1 MCARTHTHTHSSLHN
16 LYPELHN
23 HICNSLLNI
32 FHGHLQAT
40 SMSVCLKLSSYSY
53 YSLQSFLLNNTSQF
67 NYNAFS
73 IPRDKNLQNTFDSP
87 TSLSLISYFGPIN
100 RSINISFKNL
110 TRISLPLIAHTTA
123 TLSHYQH
130 PSLVF
135 LQLPPKVL
143 PASSSAS
150 F

>member
-1 MCARTHTHTHSSLHN
+1 M
-16 LYPELHN
+16 
-23 HICNSLLNI
+23 CNSLLNI

-40 SMSVCLKLSSYSY
+40 SMSVCLKLSSYSH
-53 YSLQSFLLNNTSQF
+53 YSLKPSFFHNTSQF
-67 NYNAFS
+67 NYNTFS
-73 IPRDKNLQNTFDSP
+73 IPRDKNLWNTFDSP
-87 TSLSLISYFGPIN
+87 TPLSLISYFGPIN
-100 RSINISFKNL
+100 RFINISFKYL
-110 TRISLPLIAHTTA
+110 TRISLPLTTHTTA